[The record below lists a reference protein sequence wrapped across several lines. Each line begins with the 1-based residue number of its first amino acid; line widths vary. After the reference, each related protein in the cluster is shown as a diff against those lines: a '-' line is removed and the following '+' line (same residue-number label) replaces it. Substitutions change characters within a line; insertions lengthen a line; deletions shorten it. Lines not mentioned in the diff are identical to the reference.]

1 MSATGLDVFDTT
13 LQETNVWLKR
23 VMDELRTADR
33 RVAFGVLRATLH
45 ALRDRIG
52 PQNAIHFAAQLP
64 MLLRGAFYEGWHLS
78 ELPPHTRHLD
88 EFLQEIEAQIPPQWR
103 IDAAEAAAASFAA
116 IGASIDAGEVLKL
129 IRLLPSELRCLV
141 QLPADPIS

>member
-13 LQETNVWLKR
+13 LQETNTWLKC
-23 VMDELRTADR
+23 VMHELRTDDR
-33 RVAFGVLRATLH
+33 RIAFGVLRATLH

-64 MLLRGAFYEGWHLS
+64 MLLRGAFFEGWHLADP
-78 ELPPHTRHLD
+78 PPHTRHLE
-88 EFLQEIEAQIPPQWR
+88 EFLEAIAAELPAPWR
-103 IDAAEAAAASFAA
+103 IDPAEAASAAFAA

-129 IRLLPSELRCLV
+129 VQILPPDLRCLV